1 MEKRNF
7 DIPYMEY
14 YSYKLKIYYKD
25 SKVTRSYYFNSI
37 FRMYQF
43 MFKRLRNPKID
54 YMKVVILDV
63 WFSNAI
69 YDTIH

>member
-37 FRMYQF
+37 FRMYKF
-43 MFKRLRNPKID
+43 MFKKLSNPKID
-54 YMKVVILDV
+54 FMKVVILDV
-63 WFSNAI
+63 
-69 YDTIH
+69 